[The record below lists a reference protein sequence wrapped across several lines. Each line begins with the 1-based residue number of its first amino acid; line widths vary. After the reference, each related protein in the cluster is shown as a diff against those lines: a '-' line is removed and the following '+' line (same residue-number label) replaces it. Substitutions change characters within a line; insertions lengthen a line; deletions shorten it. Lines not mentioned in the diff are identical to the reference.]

1 MKREND
7 TRTVLRRR
15 ASGPL
20 FFVGLLLGL
29 NGHLFGFWDIEHFLF
44 LPAKVAEGQWWRL
57 ITFPFVHVSWV
68 HLLLD
73 ASAFVVLYTAM
84 APAGTCQRLA
94 AVLLCGLSSL
104 GAAWVLSPEIH
115 DIGLCGLSGIDHGL
129 MAVVTLTMAANRST
143 RWSGLWGFALLL
155 AKVVYETMA
164 GDALFSNLYL
174 GMWGIPLEAC
184 HLGGVLGGL
193 MAWVLFTPGFGF
205 RTGKA
210 VLIRRWA
217 RIPPGSGLFPWPGK
231 EPCRPG

>member
-7 TRTVLRRR
+7 TRTVLRRL

-20 FFVGLLLGL
+20 FPVGLLLGL
-29 NGHLFGFWDIEHFLF
+29 NGHLFGFWGIERFLF

-73 ASAFVVLYTAM
+73 ASAFGVLYTAM
-84 APAGTCQRLA
+84 AQAGTCQRMA
-94 AVLLCGLSSL
+94 AVLVCGLSSL
-104 GAAWVLSPEIH
+104 GAAWVLSQEIQ

-129 MAVVTLTMAANRST
+129 MAVVTLTMAKDRTT
-143 RWSGLWGFALLL
+143 RWLGFGGFSLLA
-155 AKVVYETMA
+155 AKVVFETVA

-174 GMWGIPLEAC
+174 GMCGIPLVAC

-193 MAWVLFTPGFGF
+193 AAWALFAPGFGF
-205 RTGKA
+205 RTGTA
-210 VLIRRWA
+210 AWIR
-217 RIPPGSGLFPWPGK
+217 
-231 EPCRPG
+231 